1 MSTPNESVKALPIA
15 SLEPGSSP
23 AVDCFGTAFPVLPA
37 GADDY
42 NAVIQDALVDG
53 RVLGCFESTQ
63 DGRYVLVGE
72 SAASGKIVALAFSK
86 PQVLS
91 KITFDRI
98 CEQHD
103 RTHRGAAATIAALG
117 VVRAGGPKVQ
127 RQGLIADLF
136 GSAQTLAEDRPRK
149 PTFAEKR
156 AEIAVIEELV
166 RQDEAALDA

>member
-37 GADDY
+37 GSDDY

-53 RVLGCFESTQ
+53 RVLGCF
-63 DGRYVLVGE
+63 DLVGE